1 MIIYSFAEQQKLS
14 VNVTFTKSSE
24 TQASTFR
31 EEFRTIKD
39 LGRGKGGGAFSNNRL
54 CPKTEFLLH
63 YGKPKNGT

>member
-31 EEFRTIKD
+31 EEFRTVKD
-39 LGRGKGGGAFSNNRL
+39 LGRGKGGAFSNNTLR
-54 CPKTEFLLH
+54 PKTEFLLH
-63 YGKPKNGT
+63 YGKPENAT